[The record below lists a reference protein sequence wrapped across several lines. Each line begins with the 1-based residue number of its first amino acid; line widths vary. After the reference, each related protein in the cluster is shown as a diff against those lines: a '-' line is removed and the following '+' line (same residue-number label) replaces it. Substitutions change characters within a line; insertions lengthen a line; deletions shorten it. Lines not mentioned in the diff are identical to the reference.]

1 MIRRPNI
8 KLDRFQMFMLSIGC
22 LISIYSFYFFMS
34 NKVYLI
40 GSDVYYYMSIAD
52 SIIENGEMKDI
63 TTIPSRPVKTPQNG
77 IAFVH
82 VILSL
87 LGIGAREKILTIVV
101 ANYLLFLSG
110 VYPLYRIA
118 RRSGLEKGLSLAALL
133 SVYLG
138 AWHIYRIN
146 LLAINDGI
154 FNSMILWLIYLIVE
168 FVQYTSAPHNRLNFK
183 RNDLK
188 RISVIFLF
196 VIFLIH
202 FRLNVI
208 LVIGSALI
216 SSLMVKNFRASA
228 WFIVSCTLLV
238 ISFFSVYLFVEV
250 ARLDNVTERYLYPM
264 FTSINLYSLKLQL
277 WKILPRLVAGL
288 SGLTNPLATLI
299 FTIFPLSMMYCGFR
313 GIIEKNF
320 SKVFIASI
328 CLTGLWFTMSF
339 QNPRTIWYI
348 FPFIYL
354 ILLEN
359 KKSRIFGYIFVLLVF
374 VQSLQQFYIGYWRD
388 PESNLHLF
396 IYNNEIL
403 LEPNSILITYRGR
416 HGYILL
422 NTSSYRSKDFNR
434 DGTVE
439 ISDNLSW
446 EKIKGR
452 RKLFVLGDKKYIK
465 SVFSQIN
472 EVCLLKGYKLES
484 NAITP
489 DLDEFKGWAL
499 VELKL
504 KKINKTDS

>member
-374 VQSLQQFYIGYWRD
+374 VQSLQQFYIGYWRGPD
-388 PESNLHLF
+388 SNLYLH
-396 IYNNEIL
+396 IYEKAISIDTNAIL
-403 LEPNSILITYRGR
+403 LTKSTRHTYFLFDTRGYRAKDYNYDGEIDIPKNLTWDLINQRG
-416 HGYILL
+416 
-422 NTSSYRSKDFNR
+422 S
-434 DGTVE
+434 
-439 ISDNLSW
+439 
-446 EKIKGR
+446 
-452 RKLFVLGDKKYIK
+452 LFVLGDSTYIN
-465 SVFSQIN
+465 SVYSQVQEMAN
-472 EVCLLKGYKLES
+472 SNDYKFELS
-484 NAITP
+484 PLTP
-489 DLDEFKGWAL
+489 DLNEFEGWAL
-499 VELKL
+499 VELSLSK
-504 KKINKTDS
+504 SQ